1 VQGIVGPMG
10 PQGAPGPVPSTN
22 VQYYVVTVPCNGGA
36 VSVLGQAGKNGP
48 AGVVPTIPLITGPAS
63 YIALTNIE
71 LDYFTSGGDTVQEV
85 SLWTY
90 VNGTSVTAGVLPPVP
105 AWDGAQRWYFPTS
118 YMGTL
123 GPTGPTQAQYDVQ
136 LACASASGTA
146 SLNATVGI
154 SFMIWK

>member
-1 VQGIVGPMG
+1 V
-10 PQGAPGPVPSTN
+10 A
-22 VQYYVVTVPCNGGA
+22 VPCNTGA

-63 YIALTNIE
+63 YIILTNIE
-71 LDYFTSGGDTVQEV
+71 LDYSTSVGDTVQEV
-85 SLWTY
+85 SVWGN
-90 VNGTSVTAGVLPPVP
+90 VSGTSVSGGVLPPVP
-105 AWDGAQRWYFPTS
+105 AWDGGQRWYFPMS

-123 GPTGPTQAQYDVQ
+123 GLTGPTQAQYDVQ

-146 SLNATVGI
+146 SLYATVGI